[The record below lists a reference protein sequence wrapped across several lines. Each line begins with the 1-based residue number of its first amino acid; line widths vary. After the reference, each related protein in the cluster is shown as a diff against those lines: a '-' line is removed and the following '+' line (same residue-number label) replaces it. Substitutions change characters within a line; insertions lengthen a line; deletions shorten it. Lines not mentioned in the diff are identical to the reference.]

1 MATTDVFYDLGGAV
15 FNVKAY
21 GAAGNG
27 SDATTALQNAVAAAK
42 AQGGTV
48 VIPPGDYPFNAPLDL
63 SDARNVTL
71 LGTGSGP
78 AMGIN
83 DGPTRLLYTG
93 TASPA
98 INLASAQGV
107 TLSNLRLEYNNVGF
121 AGALVDTGYS
131 ATVSDPAYLLFDR
144 CHFAGRGTSAA
155 SALIRL
161 RQAIISAVQ
170 DCTFKNAQSAIRA
183 PFDAYVNVLRVEG
196 CTFGDTVL
204 PPILNAGQS
213 WSILNCTFEPLAGGK
228 AGAVDVDPST
238 TERYAN
244 GFVYQGN
251 WHGDI
256 TTAGGTWVRVR
267 ALAGAISGN
276 FFGTAL
282 GTGAAV
288 SLLGWSQGCSITG
301 NRFET
306 YCGVEFGE
314 PYSLGISLEGND
326 FQATVPVRYPERAG
340 RGAFFGNNGFP
351 DRVNAG
357 VGFLGSIPPELAGG
371 LTPLGVVLGVLNS
384 PPPTGAAAYVA
395 SLGVPTGGMAGGSLG
410 LWPRSDASFFETGLF
425 GGQATVP
432 SVRAGW
438 TGTAPSAG
446 FFGKA
451 PVARPALTYA
461 KSLENTATQQIREAL
476 AALGLVAD
484 QTT

>member
-1 MATTDVFYDLGGAV
+1 MAITDVLYDQGGAV

-27 SDATTALQNAVAAAK
+27 SDATTALQSAVAAAK

-48 VIPPGDYPFNAPLDL
+48 VVPPGDYLFNAPLDL
-63 SDARNVTL
+63 SDARNVTI

-78 AMGIN
+78 ALGIN
-83 DGPTRLLYTG
+83 NGPTRLLYTG

-107 TLSNLRLEYNNVGF
+107 TLANLRLEYNNTGF
-121 AGALVDTGYS
+121 TGALVDTGHS
-131 ATVSDPAYLLFDR
+131 AANSDPAYLLFDR
-144 CHFAGRGTSAA
+144 CHLAGRGTSTA

-161 RQAIISAVQ
+161 RQAIISAIQ

-196 CTFGDTVL
+196 CTFVNTAL
-204 PPILNAGQS
+204 APILNAGQS

-228 AGAVDVDPST
+228 AGAVDVEPSNT
-238 TERYAN
+238 ARYAS

-288 SLLGWSQGCSITG
+288 SLLGGSQGCSVTG

-306 YCGVEFGE
+306 YYGVEFGE

-340 RGAFFGNNGFP
+340 RGAFFGNNGVS

-357 VGFLGSIPPELAGG
+357 AAFLGSIPPDMAGG
-371 LTPLGVVLGVLNS
+371 LTTGGVVLGVLNS

-395 SLGVPTGGMAGGSLG
+395 NLGVPVGGMAGGSLG
-410 LWPRSDASFFETGLF
+410 LWPRSDASIYETGLF

-438 TGTAPSAG
+438 SGTAPTAG

-451 PVARPALTYA
+451 PVARPVLTYSR
-461 KSLENTATQQIREAL
+461 SLENAATQQIRGAL
-476 AALGLVAD
+476 AALGLVDD